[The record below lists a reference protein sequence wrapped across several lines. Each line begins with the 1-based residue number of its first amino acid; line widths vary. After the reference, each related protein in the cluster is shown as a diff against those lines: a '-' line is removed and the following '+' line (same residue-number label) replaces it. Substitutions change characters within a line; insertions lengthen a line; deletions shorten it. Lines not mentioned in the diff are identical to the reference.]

1 MYLLDT
7 DWIIQ
12 ALGDRQP
19 ALRTLDQLAGSRI
32 FVSYIT
38 IGEIYEPAFNSANP
52 EVHLVNFHHFLSA
65 YHILTL
71 SDPIKER
78 FAELRSFLRRRG
90 QLIPDFDLRSRVSLN
105 WD

>member
-52 EVHLVNFHHFLSA
+52 KCIWSTSTTFSA
-65 YHILTL
+65 PNT
-71 SDPIKER
+71 SSP
-78 FAELRSFLRRRG
+78 
-90 QLIPDFDLRSRVSLN
+90 
-105 WD
+105 